1 MEDAM
6 TPVLSNQPRLITNR
20 ARTSVHFVAAL
31 GACMLTACGTADI
44 DNSESGVDP
53 TLGETTLAPE
63 QLADFRVAS
72 PADVEANHAVDARLQ
87 EQAER
92 GQRYLDELAPR
103 LDGALRATAGVTY
116 AELKAEVDAA
126 VALGDTDAADEA
138 LARFQEERGP
148 IVEAALEHLGLSSVA
163 VAAGVRRA
171 SVGDASPLVAAG
183 AEVGADDGG
192 AFDDADLE
200 PITICQSGFEFEP
213 FPPYFED
220 GVWGTGNVSKATGY
234 VYARSEALFGG
245 APTDGAWVRADNIPP
260 AGGGFTTVSTRVNFS
275 DVQSVLTVFL
285 PAYAG
290 SGVGLTIKIFD
301 NGPFGPLIREC
312 RLPVLDIAIGWGV
325 VNQNTPQIVNHSC
338 SVSRGPSSTFLTSK
352 VQLDTYA
359 TTVGA
364 QAVGMARGTVATIR
378 YSTCQ

>member
-1 MEDAM
+1 M
-6 TPVLSNQPRLITNR
+6 TPVLSNQPRLVTHF
-20 ARTSVHFVAAL
+20 ARTSAHFVVAL

-44 DNSESGVDP
+44 DHPESGADP
-53 TLGETTLAPE
+53 ALGETAIAPE
-63 QLADFRVAS
+63 QIAALRVAS
-72 PADVEANHAVDARLQ
+72 PVEADEDHTIDARLQ

-92 GQRYLDELAPR
+92 GQRYLDELTPK

-126 VALGDTDAADEA
+126 VALGDTDAAYEA
-138 LARFQEERGP
+138 LDRFHEERGP
-148 IVEAALEHLGLSSVA
+148 IVEAALEQLGLSSAA

-183 AEVGADDGG
+183 AEVGADEGG
-192 AFDDADLE
+192 PLGADLE
-200 PITICQSGFEFEP
+200 PIGICQSGFEFEP
-213 FPPYFED
+213 FPPYFEA
-220 GVWGTGNVSKATGY
+220 GGWGTGSAGTSNGFI
-234 VYARSEALFGG
+234 YARSEALFGG
-245 APTDGAWVRADNIPP
+245 APTDGAWLRADNLPP
-260 AGGGFTTVSTRVNFS
+260 AGGGFTTVSTRVNF
-275 DVQSVLTVFL
+275 DTIQSTLTVFL

-301 NGPFGPLIREC
+301 NGPGGALIREC
-312 RLPVLDIAIGWGV
+312 RRPVLDLAIGWGF
-325 VNQNTPQIVNHSC
+325 VNHYAPQLVEHSC
-338 SVSRGPSSTFLTSK
+338 SVGIGSSTFFLTSK

-364 QAVGMARGTVATIR
+364 QAIGMGRGVVENIR